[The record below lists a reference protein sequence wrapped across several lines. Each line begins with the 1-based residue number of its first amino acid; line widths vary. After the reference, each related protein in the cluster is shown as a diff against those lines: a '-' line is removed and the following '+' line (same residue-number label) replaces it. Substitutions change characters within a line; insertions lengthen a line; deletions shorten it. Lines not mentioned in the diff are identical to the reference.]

1 MRYRI
6 KDKQQVIDWFN
17 NFADYVEE
25 VDGTLYQDAIEYAD
39 DKECEFWK
47 SKDNT
52 DQGKADQTNNI
63 LAV

>member
-25 VDGTLYQDAIEYAD
+25 VDSALYQDAIEYAD
-39 DKECEFWK
+39 DKESEF
-47 SKDNT
+47 
-52 DQGKADQTNNI
+52 
-63 LAV
+63 

>member
-39 DKECEFWK
+39 DKECEF
-47 SKDNT
+47 
-52 DQGKADQTNNI
+52 
-63 LAV
+63 